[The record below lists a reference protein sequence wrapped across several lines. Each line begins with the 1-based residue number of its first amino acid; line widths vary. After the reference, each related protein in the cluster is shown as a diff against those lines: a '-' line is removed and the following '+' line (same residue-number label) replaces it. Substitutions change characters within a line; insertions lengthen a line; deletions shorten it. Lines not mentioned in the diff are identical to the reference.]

1 MEGGGLR
8 QPKVVRYEFLRPF
21 LNVKNLKKFQG
32 TPPPPLG
39 LDFVLV
45 PLYSFYGEIV
55 ILLLFLKPQHNT
67 SNIIREVRYDIL
79 FSKKMLFPP
88 LILHTPPFLPPE
100 QVMGLPCPTST
111 TAASLS
117 VLEYIQWRRVG

>member
-1 MEGGGLR
+1 
-8 QPKVVRYEFLRPF
+8 
-21 LNVKNLKKFQG
+21 
-32 TPPPPLG
+32 LG

-45 PLYSFYGEIV
+45 PLYSFNGEIV

-88 LILHTPPFLPPE
+88 LILHTPSISAAGAGDGLTLPDLDDGSLFISFGIYSSAAGGVTVQIE
-100 QVMGLPCPTST
+100 IVGLHSWAPSLT
-111 TAASLS
+111 T
-117 VLEYIQWRRVG
+117 G